1 MESPDQIHNRKEERP
16 AVQEARRR
24 YNLVNGLLGQLSN
37 KLTGVSSNIESE
49 FLAAYRVHMMA
60 IQVEIKE
67 LKQRITQAEVA
78 LKEDGQVA
86 KLESEVTWFSNES
99 IRLRTHTSNMQKDM
113 QNIVYRIETLR
124 EQKAYL
130 SEQLKSIMKRSR
142 VLEAELELASR
153 EQEFFNKLTLNETTS
168 NTNTTNVLKQSQ
180 SERVINSQNR
190 MNRGQA
196 PVALAAIKSRST
208 PNLELDQETKKKSK
222 LRKLATLAQLPY
234 RDDILLARVNSE
246 AQTGSKNKIKQ
257 LEEMIESQNRYENDL
272 EKVLDEIC
280 QEVVIRRKS
289 AVKQGKGINEESS
302 SATIIGVSGL
312 GVEYFAETDRMQAM
326 IRYLSNPSVFEDV
339 IRELS
344 LSVM

>member
-1 MESPDQIHNRKEERP
+1 MESPDQMHSRKEERP

-37 KLTGVSSNIESE
+37 KLTGVASNIESE
-49 FLAAYRVHMMA
+49 FSAAYRVHMMA

-130 SEQLKSIMKRSR
+130 SEQLQSIMKRSR

-153 EQEFFNKLTLNETTS
+153 EQEFFNKLTLNETIS

-180 SERVINSQNR
+180 SERVINLQNR

-196 PVALAAIKSRST
+196 PAALAAIKSRST

-234 RDDILLARVNSE
+234 RDDILLARVNSD
-246 AQTGSKNKIKQ
+246 AQMGSKNKTKQ
-257 LEEMIESQNRYENDL
+257 LEELIESQNKYENDL

-280 QEVVIRRKS
+280 QEVVSRRKS
-289 AVKQGKGINEESS
+289 AVKQGKSINEESS

-326 IRYLSNPSVFEDV
+326 IRYLSNPAVFEDV

>member
-1 MESPDQIHNRKEERP
+1 
-16 AVQEARRR
+16 
-24 YNLVNGLLGQLSN
+24 
-37 KLTGVSSNIESE
+37 
-49 FLAAYRVHMMA
+49 MMA

-153 EQEFFNKLTLNETTS
+153 EQEFFNKLTLNETAS

-196 PVALAAIKSRST
+196 PAALAAIKSRST

-246 AQTGSKNKIKQ
+246 AQMGSKNKIKQ
-257 LEEMIESQNRYENDL
+257 LEEMIESQNKYENDL
-272 EKVLDEIC
+272 EKVLDETC
-280 QEVVIRRKS
+280 QEVVIRRKI

-326 IRYLSNPSVFEDV
+326 IRYLSNPAVFEDV

>member
-1 MESPDQIHNRKEERP
+1 MDSPDQMNRKEERP

-24 YNLVNGLLGQLSN
+24 YNLVNGLLGQLST

-67 LKQRITQAEVA
+67 LKQRIVLAEEA

-99 IRLRTHTSNMQKDM
+99 IRLRTHASNMQKDM
-113 QNIVYRIETLR
+113 QNIIFRIETLR

-153 EQEFFNKLTLNETTS
+153 EQEFFNKLTLNEVPP
-168 NTNTTNVLKQSQ
+168 NINTTTLRQTQ
-180 SERVINSQNR
+180 SEAVINTLKK
-190 MNRGQA
+190 GQK
-196 PVALAAIKSRST
+196 LTAIKST
-208 PNLELDQETKKKSK
+208 PNLEFDESKKKTK
-222 LRKLATLAQLPY
+222 LRKLASLAQLPY
-234 RDDILLARVNSE
+234 RDDILFARVNYDV
-246 AQTGSKNKIKQ
+246 QIGSKSKSQQ
-257 LEEMIESQNRYENDL
+257 LEEIVESEFEIEL
-272 EKVLDEIC
+272 EKVLNITC
-280 QEVVIRRKS
+280 QEVVTRRRN
-289 AVKQGKGINEESS
+289 AIKQSSKGVNEETS

-326 IRYLSNPSVFEDV
+326 IRYLSNPTIFEDV

-344 LSVM
+344 VSVM